1 MDDINLGQCI
11 REISEIQG
19 VGNIVGLLV
28 NVERWK
34 ERHSGRDRAS
44 IKHPVVIQ
52 FDTERGALSAARE
65 FRRDYKRTDGGGR
78 RTLLLEHSNR
88 ELDISVKTLVCD
100 GLRVGLGKD
109 VDFFLQPWLVNKGT
123 DEQYDIMNEAADQ
136 WPLNRDG
143 MVRNFARMAIDR
155 EGGWQD
161 A

>member
-28 NVERWK
+28 NVEWWK
-34 ERHSGRDRAS
+34 EGYSGRDRAS

-52 FDTERGALSAARE
+52 FDTERGAQSAARE
-65 FRRDYKRTDGGGR
+65 FRRDYKRTDRGGR

-88 ELDISVKTLVCD
+88 EMDISVKTLVCD

-123 DEQYDIMNEAADQ
+123 DQHVLLLLTILLASRLVGVLAVPSDLRTVKAAVKC
-136 WPLNRDG
+136 LKT
-143 MVRNFARMAIDR
+143 
-155 EGGWQD
+155 
-161 A
+161 